1 MTLETVIG
9 DTPESRATSLIVTLA
24 ALIYEISNTEDSQDA
39 SASHLTPAGELCYR
53 YQTVPDSI
61 VQGRL
66 VMGYG
71 SGGGSARAAR
81 RPLILVL
88 VLMLVGGAAM
98 VTGAGA
104 DTSKQA
110 QAIKVALITKDATNP
125 FFVKMRAGATAQAK
139 KLGAELRYAAGKSS
153 SDNAGQITAI
163 ENMVTAGVKGILITV
178 ADGKAQVPAIQKAR
192 SAGVFVIALDTPT
205 VPRNATDALFATNNF
220 NAGIL
225 IGKYA
230 RAATKGKD
238 VTIAMIDEH
247 AGSSVGALRHNGFL
261 RGFGIKNS
269 DSRIVCTGNGQ
280 GQTAPSQTAMENCLQ
295 KDPEINVVYTINE
308 PSAAGAWNALKRAGK
323 SQGEVTI
330 VSVDGGCAGVRNVR
344 AGIIDATSQ
353 QYPLKMA
360 ALGVAAVVKF
370 AKTGQK
376 ARGYTDTG
384 VNLIAKKAAPG
395 VKSKSVKYGLANCWG

>member
-1 MTLETVIG
+1 M
-9 DTPESRATSLIVTLA
+9 A
-24 ALIYEISNTEDSQDA
+24 
-39 SASHLTPAGELCYR
+39 YR
-53 YQTVPDSI
+53 RST
-61 VQGRL
+61 
-66 VMGYG
+66 
-71 SGGGSARAAR
+71 SAR
-81 RPLILVL
+81 LIPRALLLVL
-88 VLMLVGGAAM
+88 GLVVVVSVA
-98 VTGAGA
+98 VTAVAGA
-104 DTSKQA
+104 STSKPA
-110 QAIKVALITKDATNP
+110 AATIKVALITKDATNP

-192 SAGVFVIALDTPT
+192 RAGVLVIALDTPT

-220 NAGIL
+220 NAGIR

-230 RAATKGKD
+230 RAATKGKT
-238 VTIAMIDEH
+238 VTIAMLDEH

-261 RGFGIKNS
+261 RGFGIKNN
-269 DSRIVCTGNGQ
+269 DRQIACVGNGQ

-295 KDPEINVVYTINE
+295 KNPNIDVVYTINE
-308 PSAAGAWNALKRAGK
+308 PSAAGAWNALKNAGK
-323 SQGEVTI
+323 TQSGVTI

-360 ALGVAAVVKF
+360 SLGVAAVVRF
-370 AKTGQK
+370 AKTGKK
-376 ARGYTDTG
+376 ATGYTDTG
-384 VNLIAKKAAPG
+384 VNLIARKAVAG
-395 VKSKSVKYGLANCWG
+395 VKSKTVKFGLANCWG